1 MKPLMAAIALLLL
14 SEAALCSS
22 WSYVGGAYPHA
33 AFIETTTISD
43 DGQDTKGFWIATIN
57 VDKAL
62 PFDTVVSYM
71 QVKCPQRQLRTLQSD
86 FYLRGKR
93 KWGDGAPAPWQR
105 IIPDTMGG
113 RLPLVRLPK
122 IRSNELRYPG
132 YPRYGSVE
140 NCAASNQRQQV
151 ARYFHLP
158 IAR

>member
-105 IIPDTMGG
+105 IIPDTMG
-113 RLPLVRLPK
+113 
-122 IRSNELRYPG
+122 EG
-132 YPRYGSVE
+132 YLLFVCQKYDPM
-140 NCAASNQRQQV
+140 NCAIPDTPAMGLWKIVQPLIKDSK
-151 ARYFHLP
+151 
-158 IAR
+158 

>member
-93 KWGDGAPAPWQR
+93 KWGDGAPAP
-105 IIPDTMGG
+105 
-113 RLPLVRLPK
+113 
-122 IRSNELRYPG
+122 
-132 YPRYGSVE
+132 
-140 NCAASNQRQQV
+140 
-151 ARYFHLP
+151 
-158 IAR
+158 